1 MVLTIVLLV
10 AVAVLALFLGM
21 YRSAQRIQDLDERFA
36 DVAPELRA
44 ELSKTDEKPGGKE
57 RLDRWLGSAK
67 FASRARARLSQANVK
82 LTLTEF
88 MLLRVGLMG
97 LGFVLG
103 WFISKM
109 VIGGVLVAI
118 LASVLPNAYIGR
130 LQQKRLKAFQDQL
143 PDVLS
148 MLVNSLRAGHGLL
161 QAVNLVTQEMPEPT
175 CEEFER
181 VRRELNLGVSMREA
195 LGHLVDRIESD
206 DLELMV
212 TAINVQHEV
221 GGNLAE
227 ILATISEVIRERVRI
242 LGEVRTMTAQQRMVG
257 TVLAGLPFLLGTGL
271 MMINPDY
278 MKGLFQ
284 PGLPIMLAVGAVVMI
299 IMGYVLMQR
308 MLKIEV

>member
-1 MVLTIVLLV
+1 MVLTIGLLV
-10 AVAVLALFLGM
+10 AIAVLTMFLGI
-21 YRSAQRIQDLDERFA
+21 YRFAQRIQDLDERFA

-44 ELSKTDEKPGGKE
+44 GAEKADKAGSREK
-57 RLDRWLGSAK
+57 LDRWLGTAR
-67 FASRARARLSQANVK
+67 FASRAKANLSQANVK

-88 MLLRVGLMG
+88 MLFRVGLMLVG
-97 LGFVLG
+97 LALG

-109 VIGGVLVAI
+109 VIGGLLVAI
-118 LASVLPNAYIGR
+118 LASALPNAYVGR

-175 CEEFER
+175 CEEFGR

-195 LGHLVDRIESD
+195 LGHLVDRIGSD

-212 TAINVQHEV
+212 TAVNVQHEV

-242 LGEVRTMTAQQRMVG
+242 LGEIRTMTAQQRLVG
-257 TVLAGLPFLLGTGL
+257 TMLSGLPFLLGTGL

-284 PGLPIMLAVGAVVMI
+284 PGLPIMLAIGAVVMI
-299 IMGYVLMQR
+299 IMGYILMQR